1 MSHGLFKSENVL
13 NSNAVCT
20 QHHLKVIFHQNY
32 EENLLIF
39 WCPCCCISFLEKLA
53 EAPTKIV
60 KPPVPANAN
69 KWDGEDEDDVKV
81 RKP

>member
-1 MSHGLFKSENVL
+1 MSHGLFKSENAL

-20 QHHLKVIFHQNY
+20 QHHLKDIFQNCFVHCD
-32 EENLLIF
+32 ENLLIS
-39 WCPCCCISFLEKLA
+39 WCPCSFLEKLA

-81 RKP
+81 RTP